1 MINIVN
7 EGQKAGLGHKCPI
20 IKIDTLLTDYY
31 FLYCQVPEVKY
42 LHVPSLSLTKKPYTF
57 NINVPAD
64 ELGVVLLMDGEIV
77 L

>member
-7 EGQKAGLGHKCPI
+7 EG
-20 IKIDTLLTDYY
+20 
-31 FLYCQVPEVKY
+31 
-42 LHVPSLSLTKKPYTF
+42 HVPSLSLTKNPYTF

-64 ELGVVLLMDGEIV
+64 ELGVVLLMGGGVV